1 MAMYLYQMTYTPEAF
16 KALVANPSDRE
27 AAAEKLI
34 EALGG
39 KLHNLFFAFGG
50 HDVICLIEGPDD
62 TFMAAGAMAV
72 ASSGTA
78 SSSCTIKLMT
88 AKEAMK
94 AMKMAGKVT
103 GSYKPPME

>member
-1 MAMYLYQMTYTPEAF
+1 MAFYLYQLSYSTEAI
-16 KALVANPSDRE
+16 KAMVAKPSDRE

-39 KLHNLFFAFGG
+39 KLHHLFFAFGG

-62 TFMAAGAMAV
+62 TFMAAGALAV
-72 ASSGTA
+72 ASAGTV
-78 SSSCTIKLMT
+78 SSSSTIKLMT

-103 GSYKPPME
+103 GAYEPPMG